1 MASERTSG
9 RRAFWGSWVISGL
22 VAAFLLV
29 DSIMKL
35 MKPKVVVDAT
45 VQLGY
50 PEVTIIGIGVVLLAA
65 TLLYLFPRTAVLG
78 AILLTGYLGGAIATQ
93 VRVLAPP
100 FNIVFPVILAVLL
113 WGALWLRDG
122 RVKELLRLATSPAR

>member
-1 MASERTSG
+1 
-9 RRAFWGSWVISGL
+9 

-78 AILLTGYLGGAIATQ
+78 AILLTGYLGGAIATH